1 MKPKKI
7 DIKAVI
13 FDLDGTLIDS
23 DKDIVRL
30 INLIRAKFLKKKK
43 INIKKIANYS
53 SIGGNKLII
62 NTLSKK
68 KPKFFLKIFRNLYNN
83 IKIRKDLIFPGV
95 VNFLRFLIHSFFF
108 LLFTILF

>member
-30 INLIRAKFLKKKK
+30 INLIRAKFLK
-43 INIKKIANYS
+43 
-53 SIGGNKLII
+53 
-62 NTLSKK
+62 
-68 KPKFFLKIFRNLYNN
+68 F
-83 IKIRKDLIFPGV
+83 
-95 VNFLRFLIHSFFF
+95 
-108 LLFTILF
+108 

>member
-30 INLIRAKFLKKKK
+30 INLIRAKFLKKKR
-43 INIKKIANYS
+43 
-53 SIGGNKLII
+53 LI
-62 NTLSKK
+62 
-68 KPKFFLKIFRNLYNN
+68 
-83 IKIRKDLIFPGV
+83 
-95 VNFLRFLIHSFFF
+95 
-108 LLFTILF
+108 